1 MKASE
6 LNTAVFTFGR
16 FNPPTIGHARLVDMI
31 KRQPGKPYVF
41 LSHTQKPK
49 TDPLSYGQKLTYAK
63 TSFPD
68 VTIGDYEVK
77 TVIQALQKLESLGYS
92 NVIMIVGSDRV
103 DQFKEFVPK

>member
-77 TVIQALQKLESLGYS
+77 TVIQALQVMRIKKNIKRINNWFSTNS
-92 NVIMIVGSDRV
+92 PI
-103 DQFKEFVPK
+103 